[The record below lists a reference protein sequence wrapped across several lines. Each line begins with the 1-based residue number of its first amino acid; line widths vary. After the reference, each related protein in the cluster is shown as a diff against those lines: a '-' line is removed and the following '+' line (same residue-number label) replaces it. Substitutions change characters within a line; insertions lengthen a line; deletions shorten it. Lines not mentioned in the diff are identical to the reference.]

1 MGLIP
6 SCLWLLRIFPSLP
19 DPRLTKFYR
28 DANSVLLL
36 LVNQRLDFTHSCS
49 HAFRYGRKNPNSGDN
64 NRTYDFRTSRCAG
77 YLLDH
82 SGDEGLNGVKWQIP
96 VFDGE
101 TISWRRFEMEFLMA
115 MRHLHLDSELV
126 GDKEEISVV
135 DRTISTLR
143 QFEGSEKFCCLESD
157 FKLAEDRC

>member
-1 MGLIP
+1 
-6 SCLWLLRIFPSLP
+6 
-19 DPRLTKFYR
+19 
-28 DANSVLLL
+28 
-36 LVNQRLDFTHSCS
+36 
-49 HAFRYGRKNPNSGDN
+49 
-64 NRTYDFRTSRCAG
+64 
-77 YLLDH
+77 
-82 SGDEGLNGVKWQIP
+82 
-96 VFDGE
+96 
-101 TISWRRFEMEFLMA
+101 MEFLMA